1 MAIYPLMVVLIP
13 DLYKRLASTW
23 LYIYITI
30 TCVGNVNGGYSTWC
44 GFGFYESVL
53 SDNMC
58 VLQSNKIVNC
68 AYKNFFLRIREL
80 SHQKVPN
87 HIRKVN
93 YLLPLFSLEKD
104 QDFKLIDHESRKRN
118 CQKTMYE
125 DKLGRLFQSTH
136 IPKTKGKR
144 PT

>member
-1 MAIYPLMVVLIP
+1 MVVILP
-13 DLYKRLASTW
+13 GVVLVFTSPCFQT
-23 LYIYITI
+23 
-30 TCVGNVNGGYSTWC
+30 TCV
-44 GFGFYESVL
+44 FYNQTKSL
-53 SDNMC
+53 IAHT
-58 VLQSNKIVNC
+58 KI
-68 AYKNFFLRIREL
+68 FFLRIREL